1 MRATLFLLLRIALFT
16 LVVPASVVVY
26 VPVGLGGSPGSPTQV
41 LLGTLVITMG
51 VALAAW
57 CFYGFATR
65 GRGTPA
71 PWDPPR
77 HLVTTPPYRHVRNPM
92 YLGILLILLGEAAL
106 FGSLALLA
114 WSIVVAAG
122 FHLAVTLYE
131 EPGLRERFGA
141 EYERYLAEVPRW
153 LPRLRPR

>member
-26 VPVGLGGSPGSPTQV
+26 VPVGLGGSPGSPIQV
-41 LLGTLVITMG
+41 LLGTLVIAMG
-51 VALAAW
+51 LALAAW
-57 CFYGFATR
+57 CFYGFAVR

-77 HLVTTPPYRHVRNPM
+77 RLVTTPPYRHVRNPM
-92 YLGILLILLGEAAL
+92 YLGILLVLLGEAAL
-106 FGSLALLA
+106 FGSLALLV
-114 WSIVVAAG
+114 WSIVVAAA

-131 EPGLRERFGA
+131 EPGLHERFGG
-141 EYERYLAEVPRW
+141 EYDRYLAEVPRW